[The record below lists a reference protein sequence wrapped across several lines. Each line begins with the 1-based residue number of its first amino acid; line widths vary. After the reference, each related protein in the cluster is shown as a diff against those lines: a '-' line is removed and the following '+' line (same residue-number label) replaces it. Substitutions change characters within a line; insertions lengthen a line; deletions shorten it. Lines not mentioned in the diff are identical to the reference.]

1 MSFEWP
7 RDLFASCP
15 GVVVREGVSMAQ
27 HTTLGVGGRVGLY
40 VEPAT
45 VEGMIEAVRALGT
58 SGLPYRVLGGG
69 SNLLVPDGDLPFAV
83 LSPARLTRVTR
94 DGDRLQAWAG
104 ASFPGFVRGA
114 REAGLAGVSG
124 LIGIPGQ
131 VGGAVRMNAGGKYGW
146 FWDVIE
152 SAEVITRAG
161 ELRTITKAEAQPKYR
176 DGNLGDVVVLAA
188 NVVLAPGKRDELYAH
203 EQQVLRE
210 KHASQPLTQR
220 SAGCIFKNPPGPKS
234 AGRLIEEAGM
244 KGKAVGGAKVSERH
258 GNFIVN
264 EGGATYAQVLE
275 LIAWTRNA
283 VQERCGVE
291 LELEVDVWKQP

>member
-1 MSFEWP
+1 MSFDWP
-7 RDLFASCP
+7 RDLFANCP

-27 HTTLGVGGRVGLY
+27 HTTLGVGGRIGLF

-45 VEGMIEAVRALGT
+45 VDGMIEVVREFVAAGI
-58 SGLPYRVLGGG
+58 PFRVLGGG
-69 SNLLVPDGDLPFAV
+69 SNILVPDGELPYAV
-83 LSPARLTRVTR
+83 LSPARITRVTR
-94 DGDRLQAWAG
+94 DGDLLVAWAG

-152 SAEVITRAG
+152 SALVVTRTGEVK
-161 ELRTITKAEAQPKYR
+161 LVTKAEAQPRYR
-176 DGNLGDVVVLAA
+176 DGNLGDAVVLAA
-188 NVVLAPGKRDELYAH
+188 NVRLTPGKRDDLYAH

-220 SAGCIFKNPPGPKS
+220 SAGCIFKNPPGSKS
-234 AGRLIEEAGM
+234 AGRLIEEAQM
-244 KGKAVGGAKVSERH
+244 KGKSVGAARVSERH

-275 LIAWTRNA
+275 LISWTQNA
-283 VQERCGVE
+283 VEEHAGVR
-291 LELEVDVWKQP
+291 LELEVDVWRTA